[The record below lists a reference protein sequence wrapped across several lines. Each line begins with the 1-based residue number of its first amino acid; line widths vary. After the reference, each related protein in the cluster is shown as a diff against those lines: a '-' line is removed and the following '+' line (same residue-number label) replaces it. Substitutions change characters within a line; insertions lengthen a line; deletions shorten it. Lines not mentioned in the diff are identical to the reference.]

1 MVNPEIWTADDM
13 MYVRIKDES
22 TCVRHSFTMSL
33 WDEKEASMSG
43 TAAASGRFIGIAHRV
58 KKTAKGEARP
68 TLVVVLK
75 GENEAAYKL
84 EDEQAEL
91 DFVLGVF
98 PTEWRKIG
106 DEKDLS
112 KTHTRHIK
120 WKKCSNEEAAV
131 LPASRV
137 KKEGKQFYQANQVPS
152 AYDGLRKSDTV
163 AMVLGGNGDYLAFAL
178 SRKAQEIGATV
189 LRTPPFFLKRERGDG
204 DKKDDAQL
212 LAKLVLEKPELF
224 RPVSERDRKVI
235 MVRECLRART
245 DAMKARIA
253 CGQRLRQRFIGKV
266 FCNPEGLY
274 PEGAIEMAFD
284 AEKANDVIMQSNL
297 KEEAKRERELAKAA
311 EVVEIWNKVLE
322 SVEGCSPIM
331 AAHLISAV
339 GDIRL
344 FQIPPDC
351 AGAATEE
358 EMRRRRSKAL
368 DKGAAKLKAFF
379 GVHVKNGGEHKNVP
393 AEKQFPRKRLGEV
406 ANWDKG
412 ARQALWL
419 LGEQFCYRPDSYW
432 GRYLRKM
439 KANLRQKHPAAV
451 EEERYGKP
459 VLRWTD
465 AHVHRTATWR
475 TLSRFVEWLH
485 REWLRI
491 AEEKIQ
497 KQAA

>member
-1 MVNPEIWTADDM
+1 MQM
-13 MYVRIKDES
+13 SFKDELGI
-22 TCVRHSFTMSL
+22 VRHSFTMSL
-33 WDEKEASMSG
+33 WDEKEASMLETTTVSR
-43 TAAASGRFIGIAHRV
+43 RFVGIAHRV

-68 TLVVVLK
+68 TLVFVSNGDEETNHEL
-75 GENEAAYKL
+75 A
-84 EDEQAEL
+84 DEQAEL

-98 PTEWRKIG
+98 PTEWRKVG
-106 DEKDLS
+106 DEEDLS
-112 KTHTRHIK
+112 KTHPHHIK
-120 WKKCSNEEAAV
+120 WKRCSEEDAKA
-131 LPASRV
+131 LPPSHV
-137 KKEGKQFYQANQVPS
+137 KKEGKQFFLANQVPL
-152 AYDGLRKSDTV
+152 AYDGLRKSDIV
-163 AMVLGGNGDYLAFAL
+163 AMVLGGSGDYLAFAL

-212 LAKLVLEKPELF
+212 LAKMVMDKPGPF
-224 RPVSERDRKVI
+224 RPVSERDRKII

-274 PEGAIEMAFD
+274 PEGAIEMAFG
-284 AEKANDVIMQSNL
+284 AERANDMIMQSHLN
-297 KEEAKRERELAKAA
+297 EEAERERELVKMAK
-311 EVVEIWNKVLE
+311 VVEIWKKTLE

-331 AAHLISAV
+331 AAHLIAAV

-344 FQIPPDC
+344 FQVPPDYT
-351 AGAATEE
+351 GATTEE
-358 EMRRRRSKAL
+358 EMRRRRCKAL
-368 DKGAAKLKAFF
+368 DRGAARLKAFF
-379 GVHVKNGGEHKNVP
+379 GVHVRNGGKYENVP

-419 LGEQFCYRPDSYW
+419 MGEQFCYRPDSYW

-485 REWLRI
+485 HEWLRV
-491 AEEKIQ
+491 AEEKTQ
-497 KQAA
+497 EQAA